1 MPVYREDIAETL
13 RKNTAG
19 ILPLDKLLI
28 ILATWNEHL
37 AEGVSQTPYTC
48 RSFVNACFHT
58 KEKETSLARR

>member
-28 ILATWNEHL
+28 ILAT
-37 AEGVSQTPYTC
+37 
-48 RSFVNACFHT
+48 
-58 KEKETSLARR
+58 